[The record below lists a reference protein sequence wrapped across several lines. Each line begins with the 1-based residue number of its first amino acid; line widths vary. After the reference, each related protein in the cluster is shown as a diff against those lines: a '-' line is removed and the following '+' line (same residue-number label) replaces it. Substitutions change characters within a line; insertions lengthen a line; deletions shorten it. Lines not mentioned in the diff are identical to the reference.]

1 MSGHNKWSTIKHKK
15 ARADAARG
23 KLYTKLIREI
33 VVATR
38 EGGKDAD
45 GNPRLRAAIITAR
58 NANMPN
64 DTVDRAIK
72 RGAGEIE
79 GASYE
84 EVTYEGFGPGGVAF
98 FIEATTDNRN
108 RTVAEIRHLFAK
120 RGGNLGNDGS
130 VAWMFDR
137 KGLVQINRG
146 DHKFE
151 AIFEA
156 ALEAGAADVEQ
167 ADEHYEVYTEFTDLH
182 EVAGALEAA
191 GFEIS
196 ESKPVRIATTDV
208 AVEGDLAE
216 KTLAI
221 MELLEEHD
229 DVSEVFTNADISDEE
244 MERLSAS

>member
-15 ARADAARG
+15 AKADAARG
-23 KLYTKLIREI
+23 KLFTRLIREL

-45 GNPRLRAAIITAR
+45 GNARLRAAITAAR

-79 GASYE
+79 GAHYE
-84 EVTYEGFGPGGVAF
+84 EVTYEGYGPGGVAF

-108 RTVAEIRHLFAK
+108 RTVAEIRHLLGK
-120 RGGNLGNDGS
+120 RGGNLGTDGS
-130 VAWMFDR
+130 VAWMFER
-137 KGLVQINRG
+137 KGLVEVKKG
-146 DHKFE
+146 AHKFD

-156 ALEAGAADVEQ
+156 ALEAGAADVEVG
-167 ADEHYEVYTEFTDLH
+167 DEVFEVYTEFTDLH

-191 GFEIS
+191 GFDVS
-196 ESKPVRIATTDV
+196 ESKPVRVPSTPM
-208 AVEGDLAE
+208 AVEGQVAE
-216 KTLAI
+216 QTLAI
-221 MELLEEHD
+221 MELLDEHD
-229 DVSEVFTNADISDEE
+229 DVSNVFTNADISDDE
-244 MERLSAS
+244 MDRLSAG